1 MYRLDLP
8 FNTNDRTESKNKTL
22 KTCLAGNSGWR
33 GLQGLLQVLVE
44 KFFPEKETQLIQ
56 ASISFSLSYRLYHE
70 SVPSY
75 LHERPPAVIQPI
87 MERLR
92 RVLEYNSKDATSGTK
107 EGTFQIKSEREG
119 RGFHEVDFNF
129 PSCSCLDFKKSKLP
143 CKHFGEVF
151 LLVDEWTF
159 SRLPAAYRYGPY
171 LTFLNVIR
179 TTLSEMTRK
188 LTRQRT
194 ASSK

>member
-107 EGTFQIKSEREG
+107 GGTFQIKSEREG

-129 PSCSCLDFKKSKLP
+129 PSCSCLDFKKPSYRASISAKSFCASMNGPFLVSQQLT
-143 CKHFGEVF
+143 GMEV
-151 LLVDEWTF
+151 WTVF
-159 SRLPAAYRYGPY
+159 NIPQCHPND
-171 LTFLNVIR
+171 TV
-179 TTLSEMTRK
+179 
-188 LTRQRT
+188 
-194 ASSK
+194 